1 MNRVLA
7 AARLHLIHPLVIFG
21 TPWLVGGVA
30 FAINWAL
37 CSTAGLDEASD
48 GDAFTGGVSALYI
61 TVAVAFVQAVTQLLP
76 YAMGISVSRRT
87 FYLATA
93 LVAVVQA
100 LVFGVALAALTAIE
114 EATGGWGAGLEF
126 WAPAA
131 MNVDNFALQV
141 LLSGA
146 PMLALMFIGIGIGVV
161 YKRWGQAAVWGLI
174 LGTLVLFG
182 GLAVL
187 VTGLEAWSS
196 LGRWL
201 GDRSITT
208 LVAGLPLLL
217 AAAVAGLSWLGLRRV
232 VP

>member
-21 TPWLVGGVA
+21 VPWLVGGVA

-37 CSTAGLDEASD
+37 WATAGLDEASD
-48 GDAFTGGVSALYI
+48 GDAFTGGVSSLYI

-93 LVAVVQA
+93 LVAVAQA
-100 LVFGVALAALTAIE
+100 LAFGIALATLTALE

-131 MNVDNFALQV
+131 MNVDSFALQV

-146 PMLALMFIGIGIGVV
+146 PMLTLMFIGIGMGVV
-161 YKRWGQAAVWGLI
+161 YKRWGQPGVWGLI
-174 LGTLVLFG
+174 LGTLVVVG

-187 VTGLEAWSS
+187 VTGLEAWGS
-196 LGRWL
+196 LAQWL
-201 GDRSITT
+201 GEQSVTT
-208 LVAGLPLLL
+208 LAAGLPLLL
-217 AAAVAGLSWLGLRRV
+217 TVAVAGLSWLGLRRV